1 MAEDKKEAQAADTN
15 VPDFVAE
22 AESAVAQGAEDFT
35 VGSSQK
41 KMEEITVKF
50 GKGCVG
56 NTFTGK
62 DGKEYTS
69 ILIPNSDPN
78 DHRPWATFVT
88 RANAVH
94 EDKFGKGMWVKL
106 PAEGH
111 TTIRRDHIVGQDE
124 AGKNIWEPEM
134 TKISNKELKSM
145 VEFYKE
151 RPRESVKQKM
161 EEKKAEVQASKDAAE
176 KAPKKT
182 KSKSKDAAL

>member
-1 MAEDKKEAQAADTN
+1 MSEEKKEAQAAGI
-15 VPDFVAE
+15 PDFVAE
-22 AESAVAQGAEDFT
+22 AEAAMAQGAEGFT
-35 VGSSQK
+35 AGAEQK

-56 NTFTGK
+56 NTFMGK

-78 DHRPWATFVT
+78 DHRPWATFVA

-111 TTIRRDHIVGQDE
+111 TTIRRDHIIGQDE

-134 TKISNKELKSM
+134 TKVTNKELKAM

-161 EEKKAEVQASKDAAE
+161 EEKKAEVQATKDAAE